1 MMFITMIMMMVMWLL
16 AVILECCLE
25 PVDEGLDDLLQRRCV
40 VNLLLRDAGQVL
52 AELGQARVAGRAH
65 VGVELA
71 HHALC
76 VHVDGND
83 GELDDLGHVVRV
95 VGRLVLLARRLEV
108 DNKQDVHRKVGGIV
122 GIVIIAIIIR
132 IVVVDIVTI
141 AARIGSGVASVS
153 VVVVRMVVMVIMNTA
168 VAATCC
174 GSIGDYCGRRINMI

>member
-1 MMFITMIMMMVMWLL
+1 MMFIIIMMMMVMMMMWLL

-25 PVDEGLDDLLQRRCV
+25 PLDECLDDLLQRRCV
-40 VNLLLRDAGQVL
+40 VDLLLRDAGQVL

-83 GELDDLGHVVRV
+83 GELDDLGHVVGV

-108 DNKQDVHRKVGGIV
+108 DNKQDVHGKVGGIV
-122 GIVIIAIIIR
+122 GIIR

-153 VVVVRMVVMVIMNTA
+153 VVVVRMVVMIIMNI
-168 VAATCC
+168 AAATTCC
-174 GSIGDYCGRRINMI
+174 GSICNYCGRRINMI